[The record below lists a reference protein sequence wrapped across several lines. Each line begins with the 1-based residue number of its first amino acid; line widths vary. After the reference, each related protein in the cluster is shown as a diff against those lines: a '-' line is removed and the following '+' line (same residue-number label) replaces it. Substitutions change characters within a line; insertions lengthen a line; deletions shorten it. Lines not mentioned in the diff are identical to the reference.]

1 MSWSITWQLAV
12 APACVI
18 GAPSLPQEQAPTTV
32 VAQGSQPPPWFAVL
46 GLRAADVNFRMK
58 VADRVVLVPDQATFL
73 DEIARWSLGARWP
86 VLIEDDWFA
95 PRFIRA
101 FKPTEVVRRA
111 SVGSP
116 MPTGETLRL
125 AIDRA
130 VTAAWGRPGAEVP
143 GSMRAAFDAVRFTP
157 AGLVAMREGDP
168 QTCAGAALAAWHGE
182 PVAWLEGDFGS
193 LGSTITSAQMQS
205 LSEAVEGAAK
215 DCGYPAL
222 ALGDSIETVTV
233 AMTTGLKA
241 TLPSTPQ
248 FTQIGGS
255 HSTDPASTVDALCRT
270 ATGSRWGVASSI
282 VGGPE
287 QSVAMAMG
295 SIFLAPS
302 EVLLWNGY
310 PDSGQWQLYGFSQA
324 GPALES
330 AGFHATIRDG
340 SEADARDFRGAGVA
354 GLNAPLLLIDSK
366 GNWNFFDLADETQ
379 ADALDVPP
387 LVVPT
392 ALSMIH
398 SFSLQMP
405 AYAPS
410 IGARWLDHG
419 VYAYVGSVQEPMLN
433 GFVPPSLQVDRA
445 TRFVPFLVASRWL
458 EGPGDACWRI
468 ALIGDPLMQLRPAA
482 AGPVSPRLPPDQIPQ
497 ALQAGCTPL
506 RSAAIELL
514 AKAKAGSA
522 DPVVLGDAARDIA
535 LLGDLRLACAA
546 FLVAESLTP
555 AAAAAAASHAL
566 EPLFLTGDHE
576 GFMRAFALVK
586 SPTARQLDLLWAM
599 WTPFIA
605 PTMDRSVVRTLAA
618 NPRQPRAAV
627 DLGRLLPQMAR
638 ALGPD
643 GARAA
648 ITAAIA
654 ACPDDGNREAIRQ
667 LLGGV

>member
-1 MSWSITWQLAV
+1 MGRVVTWMIPWPAV
-12 APACVI
+12 FAAAGI
-18 GAPSLPQEQAPTTV
+18 AA
-32 VAQGSQPPPWFAVL
+32 AQDTQPPLPWFAVL

-73 DEIARWSLGARWP
+73 DEISRWSLGARWP

-101 FKPTEVVRRA
+101 FKPQEVVRRT

-116 MPTGETLRL
+116 MPAGDALRG
-125 AIDRA
+125 AVDRA
-130 VTAAWGRPGAEVP
+130 VTASWSRPGVAQP
-143 GSMRAAFDAVRFTP
+143 TSPRAAFESVRFTP

-168 QTCAGAALAAWHGE
+168 QVCAGAALAAWHGE
-182 PVAWLEGDFGS
+182 PVAWVNGDYGS
-193 LGSTITSAQMQS
+193 LGSTMTQEQMQA
-205 LSEAVEGAAK
+205 LSDAVEGAAK
-215 DCGYPAL
+215 ACGYPSL

-233 AMTTGLKA
+233 ALTTGLKA

-255 HSTDPASTVDALCRT
+255 HATDPAATVDALCRT
-270 ATGSRWGVASSI
+270 ESGSRWGVAASI
-282 VGGPE
+282 VGAAE
-287 QSVAMAMG
+287 QSVAMAMA
-295 SIFLAPS
+295 SAFLSPS
-302 EVLLWNGY
+302 DALLWNGY

-324 GPALES
+324 APMLES
-330 AGFHATIRDG
+330 AGIGATVRVG
-340 SEADARDFRGAGVA
+340 AEADARDFRGAGAA
-354 GLNAPLLLIDSK
+354 GLNAPLVLLNSK

-387 LVVPT
+387 LVVP
-392 ALSMIH
+392 AAISMIH

-433 GFVPPSLQVDRA
+433 GFVPPALQLERA
-445 TRFVPFLVASRWL
+445 TKYVPFLVASRWL

-468 ALIGDPLMQLRPAA
+468 ALIGDPLMQLRPAS
-482 AGPVSPRLPPDQIPQ
+482 AGPAAPRLSPEQVPAD
-497 ALQAGCTPL
+497 LRSGCAPL
-506 RSAAIELL
+506 RSAAIDLL
-514 AKAKAGSA
+514 TKAKAGSA
-522 DPVVLGDAARDIA
+522 DPAVLGAAARDIA
-535 LLGDLRLACAA
+535 LLGDLTLACGT
-546 FLVAESLTP
+546 FFVAEALTP
-555 AAAAAAASHAL
+555 EAAAAAAPFAL
-566 EPLFLTGDHE
+566 ESLFLSGEHE
-576 GFMRAFALVK
+576 GFMRAFALIK
-586 SPTARQLDLLWAM
+586 APSPRQLDLLWAM
-599 WTPFIA
+599 WTPFIG
-605 PTMDRSVVRTLAA
+605 PTMDRAVVRTLAE

-627 DLGRLLPQMAR
+627 DLGRLAPQMSR

-648 ITAAIA
+648 LTAAIA
-654 ACPDDGNREAIRQ
+654 ACPDEGNRDAIRQ